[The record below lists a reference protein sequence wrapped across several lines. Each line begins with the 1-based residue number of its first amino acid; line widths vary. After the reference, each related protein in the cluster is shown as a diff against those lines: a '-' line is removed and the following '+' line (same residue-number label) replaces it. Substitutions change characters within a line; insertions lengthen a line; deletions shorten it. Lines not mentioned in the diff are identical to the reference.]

1 MTAYLEKLKEP
12 KLSKLKREF
21 SKVAGYKLDIVYF
34 HILTIKK
41 NYWRIKLKS
50 IPDTIASNNIKYI
63 RISY

>member
-41 NYWRIKLKS
+41 
-50 IPDTIASNNIKYI
+50 TTGE
-63 RISY
+63 

>member
-41 NYWRIKLKS
+41 LLENKIKINTIYNS
-50 IPDTIASNNIKYI
+50 I
-63 RISY
+63 R